1 MQTRRAILPDAPRIH
16 ELISQ
21 YSDDGTLLP
30 RTQQDI
36 FENVRDF
43 VVVEDKRRVVGCAA
57 LHFYGLSLA
66 EVRSVAVD
74 VEYHG
79 RHAGTT
85 LIKGLMAE
93 AKYHKV
99 ERVFLFTR
107 VPEFF
112 GRMGFTVVPHDLLP
126 EKVHKD
132 CIVCPRRHCCD
143 EIAMVHGPVPLH
155 ELTRRS
161 TNRNLVT
168 IQG

>member
-1 MQTRRAILPDAPRIH
+1 MQTRRAILPDAPRIY

-43 VVVEDKRRVVGCAA
+43 VVVEDKGRVVGCAA

-79 RHAGTT
+79 RHAGST

-93 AKYHKV
+93 AKYPQGPA
-99 ERVFLFTR
+99 R
-107 VPEFF
+107 VPVYA
-112 GRMGFTVVPHDLLP
+112 RARVLRT
-126 EKVHKD
+126 
-132 CIVCPRRHCCD
+132 
-143 EIAMVHGPVPLH
+143 HGIH
-155 ELTRRS
+155 SGSTRSVARES
-161 TNRNLVT
+161 S
-168 IQG
+168 